1 MELANERL
9 RALLLE
15 RGVTTAKLA
24 EAVQVDAKTVERW
37 IVAGRVPYRK
47 HRYNVAAFF
56 GVDESY
62 IWPDALDHDQV
73 VAASESEII
82 AVYPYRRAVPRD
94 AWGHL
99 FGQAEQEIGILA
111 YSCYFLAEDAGLRQL
126 IAEKAGS
133 GVRVRILLG
142 DPESPFVLQ
151 RGQSEGIGDTM
162 PAKVRSAIAMFRPLG
177 SVDNVEIRLHGTIL
191 YNSIFRADDHLFVN
205 THIYGVMA
213 NNAPFFHLRKI
224 PGGAIA
230 TTYLESFERVWS
242 EAEPLPEGNDG

>member
-1 MELANERL
+1 MANERL

-15 RGVTTAKLA
+15 RRITTAKLA

-47 HRYNVAAFF
+47 HRFGVAAFF

-62 IWPDALDHDQV
+62 IWPDALDHEQV
-73 VAASESEII
+73 LSASESEII

-94 AWGHL
+94 AWAHL
-99 FGQAEQEIGILA
+99 FGQAEREIGILA
-111 YSCYFLAEDAGLRQL
+111 YSCYFLAEDAGVRQL
-126 IAEKAGS
+126 LAEKAEL

-142 DPESPFVLQ
+142 DPDSPFVVE

-162 PAKVRSAIAMFRPLG
+162 PAKVRSAIAMFQPLQ
-177 SVDNVEIRLHGTIL
+177 SVPNVEIRLHGTIL
-191 YNSIFRADDHLFVN
+191 YNSIYRADDQVFVN

-224 PGGAIA
+224 PGAA
-230 TTYLESFERVWS
+230 MAVNYLESFERVWDA
-242 EAEPLPEGNDG
+242 AEPLPEGKHA

>member
-1 MELANERL
+1 MANERL

-15 RGVTTAKLA
+15 RRLTTAKLA

-47 HRYNVAAFF
+47 HRYDVSAFF

-62 IWPDALDHDQV
+62 IWPDALDHEQV
-73 VAASESEII
+73 LSASESEIV

-99 FGQAEQEIGILA
+99 FGQAEREIGILA
-111 YSCYFLAEDAGLRQL
+111 YSCYFLAEDAGVRQL
-126 IAEKAGS
+126 LAEKAEA

-142 DPESPFVLQ
+142 DPESPLVLE

-162 PAKVRSAIAMFRPLG
+162 PAKVRSAITMFQSLQ
-177 SVDNVEIRLHGTIL
+177 SVPNVEIRLHGTIL
-191 YNSIFRADDHLFVN
+191 YNSIYRGDDQVFVN

-224 PGGAIA
+224 PGGAMA
-230 TTYLESFERVWS
+230 VNYLESFERVWD
-242 EAEPLPEGNDG
+242 EAEPLPERKRV

>member
-1 MELANERL
+1 LANERL

-15 RGVTTAKLA
+15 RRVTTAKLA

-56 GVDESY
+56 GVDEAY

-99 FGQAEQEIGILA
+99 FDQAEQEIGILA
-111 YSCYFLAEDAGLRQL
+111 YSCYFLAEDAGLREL
-126 IAEKAGS
+126 IAEKAES

-177 SVDNVEIRLHGTIL
+177 SVENVEIRLHGTIL
-191 YNSIFRADDHLFVN
+191 YNSIFRADDQLFVN

-230 TTYLESFERVWS
+230 ATYLESFERVWDEAGPLS
-242 EAEPLPEGNDG
+242 EGKHS

>member
-1 MELANERL
+1 MANERL

-15 RGVTTAKLA
+15 RRVTTAKLA

-56 GVDESY
+56 GVDEPY
-62 IWPDALDHDQV
+62 IWPDALDNEQV
-73 VAASESEII
+73 VAASESEIV

-94 AWGHL
+94 AWAHL
-99 FGQAEQEIGILA
+99 FGQAEREIGILA

-126 IAEKAGS
+126 LAEKAGS

-162 PAKVRSAIAMFRPLG
+162 PDKVRSAIAMFRPLQ
-177 SVDNVEIRLHGTIL
+177 SVPNVEIRLHGTIL
-191 YNSIFRADDHLFVN
+191 YNSIFRGDDQVFVN

-230 TTYLESFERVWS
+230 VTYLESFERVWD
-242 EAEPLPEGNDG
+242 EAEPLAERNQA

>member
-1 MELANERL
+1 MANERL

-15 RGVTTAKLA
+15 RRVTTAKLA

-56 GVDESY
+56 GVDEAY

-73 VAASESEII
+73 TAASESEIV

-99 FGQAEQEIGILA
+99 FGQAEEEIGILA

-126 IAEKAGS
+126 IAEKAAS

-142 DPESPFVLQ
+142 DPDSPFVLQ

-162 PAKVRSAIAMFRPLG
+162 PAKVRSAIAMFRPLQ
-177 SVDNVEIRLHGTIL
+177 SVENVEIRLHGTIL
-191 YNSIFRADDHLFVN
+191 YNSIFRADDQLFVN

-230 TTYLESFERVWS
+230 ATYLESFQRVWT
-242 EAEPLPEGNDG
+242 EAEPLSEGKPP

>member
-1 MELANERL
+1 MANERL

-15 RGVTTAKLA
+15 QRLTTAKLA

-47 HRYNVAAFF
+47 HRYDVAAFF
-56 GVDESY
+56 GVDESF
-62 IWPDALDHDQV
+62 IWPDALDHEQV
-73 VAASESEII
+73 LSASESEIV

-99 FGQAEQEIGILA
+99 FGQAEREIGILA
-111 YSCYFLAEDAGLRQL
+111 YSCYFLAEDAGVRQL
-126 IAEKAGS
+126 LAEKAES

-142 DPESPFVLQ
+142 DPESPLVLE

-162 PAKVRSAIAMFRPLG
+162 PTKVRSAITMFQPLQ
-177 SVDNVEIRLHGTIL
+177 SVPNVEIRLHGTIL
-191 YNSIFRADDHLFVN
+191 YNSIYRGDDQVFVN
-205 THIYGVMA
+205 THIYGVMD

-224 PGGAIA
+224 PGGAMA
-230 TTYLESFERVWS
+230 VNYLESFERVWD
-242 EAEPLPEGNDG
+242 EAEPLPERKRA

>member
-1 MELANERL
+1 MANERL

-15 RGVTTAKLA
+15 QRLTTAKLA

-47 HRYNVAAFF
+47 HRYDVAAFF

-62 IWPDALDHDQV
+62 IWPDALDHEQV
-73 VAASESEII
+73 LSASESEIV

-99 FGQAEQEIGILA
+99 FGQAEREIGILA
-111 YSCYFLAEDAGLRQL
+111 YSCYFLAEDAGVRQL
-126 IAEKAGS
+126 LAEKAES

-142 DPESPFVLQ
+142 DPESPLVLE

-162 PAKVRSAIAMFRPLG
+162 PAKVRSAITMFQSLQ
-177 SVDNVEIRLHGTIL
+177 SVPNVEIRLHGTIL
-191 YNSIFRADDHLFVN
+191 YNSIYRGDDQVFVN

-224 PGGAIA
+224 PGGAMA
-230 TTYLESFERVWS
+230 VNYLESFERVWD
-242 EAEPLPEGNDG
+242 EAEPLAERKRA

>member
-1 MELANERL
+1 MANERL

-15 RGVTTAKLA
+15 RRITTAKLA

-47 HRYNVAAFF
+47 HRYGVAAFF

-62 IWPDALDHDQV
+62 IWPDALDHEQV
-73 VAASESEII
+73 LPASESEIV

-94 AWGHL
+94 AWAHL
-99 FGQAEQEIGILA
+99 FGQAEREIGILA
-111 YSCYFLAEDAGLRQL
+111 YSCYFLAEDAGVRQL
-126 IAEKAGS
+126 LAEKAGS

-162 PAKVRSAIAMFRPLG
+162 PAKVRSAIAMFQPLQ
-177 SVDNVEIRLHGTIL
+177 SVPTLRSDCTERSCITRSFAATIKC
-191 YNSIFRADDHLFVN
+191 SSTR
-205 THIYGVMA
+205 TSTESW
-213 NNAPFFHLRKI
+213 P
-224 PGGAIA
+224 
-230 TTYLESFERVWS
+230 TTRHFSTCARYRV
-242 EAEPLPEGNDG
+242 AR

>member
-1 MELANERL
+1 MANERL

-15 RGVTTAKLA
+15 QRLTTAKLA

-47 HRYNVAAFF
+47 HRYDVAAFF
-56 GVDESY
+56 GVDESF
-62 IWPDALDHDQV
+62 IWPDALDHEQV
-73 VAASESEII
+73 LSASESEIV

-99 FGQAEQEIGILA
+99 FGQAEREIGILA
-111 YSCYFLAEDAGLRQL
+111 YSCYFLAEDAGVRQL
-126 IAEKAGS
+126 LAEKAES

-142 DPESPFVLQ
+142 DPESPLVLE

-162 PAKVRSAIAMFRPLG
+162 PAKVRSAITMFQSLQ
-177 SVDNVEIRLHGTIL
+177 SVPNVEIRLHGTIL
-191 YNSIFRADDHLFVN
+191 YNSIYRGDDQVFVN

-224 PGGAIA
+224 PGGAMA
-230 TTYLESFERVWS
+230 VNYLESFERVWN
-242 EAEPLPEGNDG
+242 EAEPIPEGKRA

>member
-1 MELANERL
+1 MANERL

-15 RGVTTAKLA
+15 RRVTTAKLA

-47 HRYNVAAFF
+47 HRYGVAAFF

-62 IWPDALDHDQV
+62 IWPDALDHEQV
-73 VAASESEII
+73 LSASESEIV

-94 AWGHL
+94 AWAHL
-99 FGQAEQEIGILA
+99 FGQTEREIGILA
-111 YSCYFLAEDAGLRQL
+111 YSCYFLAEDAGIRQL
-126 IAEKAGS
+126 LADKAES

-151 RGQSEGIGDTM
+151 RGLSEGIGDTM
-162 PAKVRSAIAMFRPLG
+162 PDKVRSAIAMFKPLQ
-177 SVDNVEIRLHGTIL
+177 SLPNVEIRLHGTIL
-191 YNSIFRADDHLFVN
+191 YNSIYRGDDQVFVN

-230 TTYLESFERVWS
+230 ATYLESFEQTWNEAGPLS
-242 EAEPLPEGNDG
+242 EGTHA

>member
-1 MELANERL
+1 MANERL

-15 RGVTTAKLA
+15 QRLTTAKLA

-47 HRYNVAAFF
+47 HRYDVAAFF

-62 IWPDALDHDQV
+62 IWPDALNNDQILS
-73 VAASESEII
+73 ASESEIV

-94 AWGHL
+94 AWRHL
-99 FGQAEQEIGILA
+99 FGQAEREIGILA
-111 YSCYFLAEDAGLRQL
+111 YSCYFLAEDAGVRQL
-126 IAEKAGS
+126 LAEKAES

-142 DPESPFVLQ
+142 DPESPLVLE

-162 PAKVRSAIAMFRPLG
+162 PAKVRSAITMFQSLQ
-177 SVDNVEIRLHGTIL
+177 SVPNVEIRLHGTIL
-191 YNSIFRADDHLFVN
+191 YNSIYRGDDQVFVN

-224 PGGAIA
+224 PGGAMA
-230 TTYLESFERVWS
+230 VNYLESFERVWD
-242 EAEPLPEGNDG
+242 EAEPLAEGKRA